1 MLLQLLNCQGT
12 SCQKFVGKTWNAFP
26 CVSQSQLTVSYTVD
40 SAKAEN
46 QNKENIVEEPRTC

>member
-12 SCQKFVGKTWNAFP
+12 SCQQFISKTWNAFP